1 MVKEKNILKIKNL
14 DVQFPIF
21 GGVLNREIDH
31 VHAVKNLSINI
42 PRNKTI
48 GIVGESGSGKST
60 FGKAILNVL
69 KLTAP
74 DVRVSG
80 EVLLDYENDYIDI
93 LSQNRQKTLELSYR
107 SNVYTSR
114 QAEARKQMQ
123 STLTYRGIKYQK

>member
-21 GGVLNREIDH
+21 GGILNREITH

-74 DVRVSG
+74 DVRVNG
-80 EVLLDYENDYIDI
+80 EILLDY
-93 LSQNRQKTLELSYR
+93 
-107 SNVYTSR
+107 
-114 QAEARKQMQ
+114 
-123 STLTYRGIKYQK
+123 